1 MSDQS
6 IKLGL
11 ALGLTTMGRWRGEAS
26 MYFYPS
32 LLLPVLP
39 EWDRVKYPYA
49 AIDRQGTEET
59 GYTYFLRC
67 TATETTVNAYNI
79 IFHAPLYSFKVE
91 NGEWVFS
98 SEGTDNYGATR
109 TLHEVIWADH
119 DVYEGG
125 SVYLSTLTPVPAGN
139 GLAAYQG
146 VRLPKLPEWD
156 RTVYP
161 YAVIRVTSDGN
172 YGLLIASAPFYF
184 GENSLQFKGD
194 GCGYQYKVA
203 DSMWTE
209 NGSFA
214 IFADYTKLS
223 GFTPIWGNHDVLSY
237 EDDSLYIAKS
247 APISVYE

>member
-11 ALGLTTMGRWRGEAS
+11 ALGLTTMGRWRGE
-26 MYFYPS
+26 
-32 LLLPVLP
+32 PV
-39 EWDRVKYPYA
+39 
-49 AIDRQGTEET
+49 
-59 GYTYFLRC
+59 
-67 TATETTVNAYNI
+67 AY
-79 IFHAPLYSFKVE
+79 LY
-91 NGEWVFS
+91 N
-98 SEGTDNYGATR
+98 
-109 TLHEVIWADH
+109 
-119 DVYEGG
+119 
-125 SVYLSTLTPVPAGN
+125 
-139 GLAAYQG
+139 G